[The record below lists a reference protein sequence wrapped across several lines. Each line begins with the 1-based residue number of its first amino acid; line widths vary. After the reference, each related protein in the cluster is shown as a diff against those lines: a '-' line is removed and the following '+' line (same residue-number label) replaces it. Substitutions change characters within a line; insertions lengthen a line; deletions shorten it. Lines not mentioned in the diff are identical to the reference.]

1 VPLQGR
7 STTGNSGAAS
17 APASRLQRAW
27 LHRGPLAWLL
37 WPLSLLYAA
46 LFSLRRWFYGI
57 GWLKAYRVRV
67 PVIVVGNVIAGGAGK
82 TPVVMAVVRHL
93 QARGLSVGVVS
104 RGYGRRTD
112 DCREVLDESD
122 PQDVGDEPALI
133 RRATGAPVFVAR
145 RRVEA
150 ARALLARHPATQV
163 IVSDDGLQHLAL
175 ARDVEICVFDDRG
188 VGNGWRLPAG
198 PLREQWP
205 RPCDLVL
212 HSGEHPAFEGFAT
225 RVIRLAVGVSFLSE
239 STACPKFRWLEKS
252 LGMVTEPIEAVVV
265 ATAIAQSA
273 ERVHLAVIAKQCADP
288 KNFERRVQRFLV
300 LQLTVAGHGETVAR
314 DAVDGADEFALR
326 HRHRH
331 QADLLRLAPG
341 HNPAGQQQIAGDLE
355 GQRDLPQRHTTDAT
369 HLHRRV
375 AKHRVFRGD

>member
-7 STTGNSGAAS
+7 STPGNSSATS

-27 LHRGPLAWLL
+27 LHRGALACLL

-46 LFSLRRWFYGI
+46 LFALRRWIYRQ
-57 GWLKAYRVRV
+57 GWLKTGRVPV
-67 PVIVVGNVIAGGAGK
+67 PVIVVGNVVAGGAGK

-93 QARGLSVGVVS
+93 QARGLRAGVVS

-112 DCREVLDESD
+112 DCREVRGESD

-145 RRVEA
+145 RRIEA

-198 PLREQWP
+198 PLRERWP

-212 HSGEHPAFEGFAT
+212 HSGEHPAFEDGYTAT
-225 RVIRLAVGVSFLSE
+225 RALAQDAVASNGKRTPLDALAGQPVIALA
-239 STACPKFRWLEKS
+239 
-252 LGMVTEPIEAVVV
+252 
-265 ATAIAQSA
+265 AIARPEAFFDMLRARGLILA
-273 ERVHLAVIAKQCADP
+273 ETIALPDH
-288 KNFERRVQRFLV
+288 FDF
-300 LQLTVAGHGETVAR
+300 
-314 DAVDGADEFALR
+314 DGWQHPSD
-326 HRHRH
+326 
-331 QADLLRLAPG
+331 
-341 HNPAGQQQIAGDLE
+341 
-355 GQRDLPQRHTTDAT
+355 RDLPLVCTEKDAVKLWRQAPDALAVP
-369 HLHRRV
+369 LHFAPEPQFFAALD
-375 AKHRVFRGD
+375 AKLSSLDGSQAA